1 MTIHQPPITL
11 ASLTAFDWLLATVVA
26 VSTIAA
32 FLRGIIKVLFSLA
45 GLVAG
50 IVLASWNYLALAE
63 RLHKQLSS
71 FAAAEVVAFV
81 AILVVVTVVFSLAAR
96 LVRKGVSMVGLGFA
110 DRLLGGAFGLAR
122 GALLGVAVMMAIAA
136 FLPDAPWLKA
146 SRLAPYFLSGA
157 HAVSFVVPERL
168 KLQIAAGAAHV
179 LEQVPGGG
187 QRFPHHF
194 PLQTM

>member
-1 MTIHQPPITL
+1 MHQPPITL
-11 ASLTAFDWLLATVVA
+11 ASLTAFDWFLAAIVL

-32 FLRGIIKVLFSLA
+32 FMRGIIKVLFSLV

-63 RLHKQLSS
+63 RLHNYLSS

-81 AILVVVTVVFSLAAR
+81 AVLVVVTVVFSLAAR
-96 LVRKGVSMVGLGFA
+96 LVRKGVSMVGLGFL

-122 GALLGVAVMMAIAA
+122 GALAGVALMMAVAA

-146 SRLAPYFLSGA
+146 SRLAPYFLTGA

-168 KLQIAAGAAHV
+168 KVQIAAGAAHV

-187 QRFPHHF
+187 RSFPHHF
-194 PLQTM
+194 PQQTM